1 MARLLLLGLRGLQ
14 ERIGARYANHCITY
28 VASLMKL
35 CHQSAN
41 TANIVASLSMALSL
55 NTSCHGSATLLPFLK
70 PSKALKLLQFC
81 VLYVSSLSP
90 ILSESGTHI
99 ILSHRVSPSTVP
111 SSIATQKL
119 ATGSFSPV
127 PVEVW
132 DIWLFSMPLLWVF
145 VSWPSVRVYHY
156 FQTHDESD
164 KNADTGSEKR
174 DLCLK
179 LGAEKWID
187 FKETKDLVK
196 DIKEA
201 TGGLGPHSAVVTA
214 ASSPAYEQAIDY
226 LRPGGTLMVVGLPG
240 HGKLAA
246 DIFFT
251 VTKSISILGSYVG

>member
-1 MARLLLLGLRGLQ
+1 MTGLYFQ
-14 ERIGARYANHCITY
+14 
-28 VASLMKL
+28 
-35 CHQSAN
+35 
-41 TANIVASLSMALSL
+41 
-55 NTSCHGSATLLPFLK
+55 
-70 PSKALKLLQFC
+70 
-81 VLYVSSLSP
+81 VL
-90 ILSESGTHI
+90 
-99 ILSHRVSPSTVP
+99 
-111 SSIATQKL
+111 
-119 ATGSFSPV
+119 
-127 PVEVW
+127 VEGW
-132 DIWLFSMPLLWVF
+132 GIWLVSMLSLWVF
-145 VSWPSVRVYHY
+145 VSWPSVRVFNQLFFHG
-156 FQTHDESD
+156 ESD
-164 KNADTGSEKR
+164 QNADTGSEKR

-201 TGGLGPHSAVVTA
+201 TGGPGPHSAVVTA